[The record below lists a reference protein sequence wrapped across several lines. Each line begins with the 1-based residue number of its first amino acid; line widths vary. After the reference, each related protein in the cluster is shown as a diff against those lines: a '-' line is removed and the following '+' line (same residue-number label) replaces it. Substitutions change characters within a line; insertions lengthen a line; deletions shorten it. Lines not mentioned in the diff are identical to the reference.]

1 MINGKVAYLGNI
13 RSQNALLCAQGA
25 VGRMLIQRFT
35 ILGERFPSPLEEA
48 WFKTALWLGENPSVN
63 VSYDQQLAGVNSALN
78 GARNRANGGVGII
91 VKKKTHAWRVAG
103 ARALDEAGI
112 DDQVHHIS

>member
-13 RSQNALLCAQGA
+13 RSRNALLCAQGA
-25 VGRMLIQRFT
+25 VGRMLFQRFN
-35 ILGERFPSPLEEA
+35 IAGEPFPSPMEEA
-48 WFKTALWLGENPSVN
+48 WFQTALWLGESPSKSVC
-63 VSYDQQLAGVNSALN
+63 YDQQLHGVNHAL
-78 GARNRANGGVGII
+78 GGIGIV

-112 DDQVHHIS
+112 DDQVCHIF